1 VEHSGAITRKEAAMG
16 HAALTLL
23 QGTVDLLILR
33 ALQPGP
39 AHGYAISRWVRE
51 RTDGVLTIEDAGLYQ
66 ALHRLEA
73 KGSIESEWG
82 LSDNNRRAKYYN
94 LTPAGRQQ
102 ARAEVATWRRYAAA
116 MLKILE
122 PA

>member
-1 VEHSGAITRKEAAMG
+1 VEHSSAAERKDRAMG
-16 HAALTLL
+16 HATLTLL

-39 AHGYAISRWVRE
+39 AHRY
-51 RTDGVLTIEDAGLYQ
+51 
-66 ALHRLEA
+66 
-73 KGSIESEWG
+73 
-82 LSDNNRRAKYYN
+82 
-94 LTPAGRQQ
+94 AGRQQ
-102 ARAEVATWRRYAAA
+102 ARTEVATWRRYAAA

>member
-1 VEHSGAITRKEAAMG
+1 MG
-16 HAALTLL
+16 HATLTLL

-39 AHGYAISRWVRE
+39 AHRY
-51 RTDGVLTIEDAGLYQ
+51 
-66 ALHRLEA
+66 
-73 KGSIESEWG
+73 
-82 LSDNNRRAKYYN
+82 
-94 LTPAGRQQ
+94 AGRQQ
-102 ARAEVATWRRYAAA
+102 ARTEVATWRRYAAA